1 MRAPASTAASAVLM
15 VRPDHFAHNPE
26 TAATNAFQRAPAAA
40 DAGGVRRAAI
50 AEFEALAAAL
60 GARGVRVEVAE
71 GLPGA
76 PDAVFPNNWVSFHRD
91 GTAVLYPLESPTRRR
106 EVRPEL
112 VARLWAEGR
121 ARPGRLLDLTP
132 LAAAGHYL
140 EGTGSLV
147 LDRASRTAYAC
158 RSPRTHARALERF
171 CAELGYEPVLFTA
184 TDRGPGAR
192 AIYHTNVMLA
202 LGTGFAAV
210 VAEAVEDPAERAA
223 LLARLAATG
232 RALVEL
238 SREQMRAFAGNL
250 IELRG
255 AGGVPLVVL
264 SRRALRSLRADQRA
278 LLGASGELLAVEL
291 DTLERVGGGSARC
304 MLAELAWD

>member
-1 MRAPASTAASAVLM
+1 MTASASTAASAVLM
-15 VRPDHFAHNPE
+15 VRPDHFAHNAE
-26 TAATNAFQRAPAAA
+26 TAATNAFQRAPAPSEAE
-40 DAGGVRRAAI
+40 GVRRAAI
-50 AEFEALAAAL
+50 AEFEGLAAAL
-60 GARGVRVEVAE
+60 GARGVRVEVAP

-106 EVRPEL
+106 EVRPDL
-112 VARLWAEGR
+112 VRRLWDEGR
-121 ARPGRLLDLTP
+121 ARPGRLVDLTP
-132 LAAAGHYL
+132 LSDAGQYL

-147 LDRASRTAYAC
+147 LDRASRAAYAC
-158 RSPRTHARALERF
+158 RSPRTHPRALERF
-171 CAELGYEPVLFTA
+171 AEELGYEPVLFTA
-184 TDRGPGAR
+184 TDGTGR
-192 AIYHTNVMLA
+192 AIYHTNVMLG
-202 LGTGFAAV
+202 LGSGFAAV
-210 VAEAVEDPAERAA
+210 VAEAVENRAERAA

-238 SREQMRAFAGNL
+238 SREQMRAFAANL

-255 AGGVPLVVL
+255 AGGAPLLVL
-264 SRRALRSLRADQRA
+264 SSRALRSLRADQRA
-278 LLGASGELLAVEL
+278 ALGACGELVAVEL